1 MSNFHLPDPYNCE
14 TTYPSIKTCKMST
27 LSALLMLHLLA
38 LILMAG
44 TTFIDFINYQM
55 FWKLFNHQRK
65 QADGILSASA
75 KFPGLI
81 GIGAGFLI
89 ITGVGMIALTHG
101 VWAQQLWFRI
111 KMIFVLLLIFNSI
124 FYGNRLSARL
134 RAVVRLDAPD
144 LAQQLIN
151 LKGKLRTFHLLQLGF
166 LLMIIFLSA
175 YKFN

>member
-1 MSNFHLPDPYNCE
+1 MS
-14 TTYPSIKTCKMST
+14 M

-75 KFPGLI
+75 KFPKLI

-89 ITGVGMIALTHG
+89 ITGIGMIALTHG

-111 KMIFVLLLIFNSI
+111 KMIFVLLLILNSI
-124 FYGNRLSARL
+124 FYGNRISAKL
-134 RAVVRLDAPD
+134 RAIVGLDAPD
-144 LAQQLIN
+144 QAHQL
-151 LKGKLRTFHLLQLGF
+151 LSVKGKLRTFYLLQFGF

>member
-1 MSNFHLPDPYNCE
+1 M
-14 TTYPSIKTCKMST
+14 

-44 TTFIDFINYQM
+44 TTFIDFMNYRM

-75 KFPGLI
+75 KFPRLM

-101 VWAQQLWFRI
+101 VWTQQLWFRI
-111 KMIFVLLLIFNSI
+111 KMIFVLLLILNSI
-124 FYGNRLSARL
+124 FYGNRMSAKL
-134 RAVVRLDAPD
+134 RVIVSRDAPD
-144 LAQQLIN
+144 LAQQLLS
-151 LKGKLRTFHLLQLGF
+151 LKGQLQTFHLLQFGF

>member
-1 MSNFHLPDPYNCE
+1 M
-14 TTYPSIKTCKMST
+14 

-75 KFPGLI
+75 KFPKLI

-89 ITGVGMIALTHG
+89 ITGIGMIALTHG

-111 KMIFVLLLIFNSI
+111 KMIFVLLLILNSI
-124 FYGNRLSARL
+124 FYGNRISAKL
-134 RAVVRLDAPD
+134 RAIVGLDAPD
-144 LAQQLIN
+144 QAHQL
-151 LKGKLRTFHLLQLGF
+151 LSVKGKLRAFYLLQFGF

>member
-1 MSNFHLPDPYNCE
+1 M
-14 TTYPSIKTCKMST
+14 

-44 TTFIDFINYQM
+44 TTFIDFMNYRM

-65 QADGILSASA
+65 QADGILSVSA
-75 KFPGLI
+75 KFPRLM

-111 KMIFVLLLIFNSI
+111 KMIFVLLLILNSI
-124 FYGNRLSARL
+124 FYGNRMSAKL
-134 RAVVRLDAPD
+134 RTIVGRDAPD
-144 LAQQLIN
+144 LAQQLLS
-151 LKGKLRTFHLLQLGF
+151 LKGKLQTFHLLQFGF

>member
-1 MSNFHLPDPYNCE
+1 M
-14 TTYPSIKTCKMST
+14 

-44 TTFIDFINYQM
+44 TTFIDFINYRM
-55 FWKLFNHQRK
+55 FWKLLNHQRK

-75 KFPGLI
+75 KFPKLI

-89 ITGVGMIALTHG
+89 ITGIGMMALTHG

-111 KMIFVLLLIFNSI
+111 KMIFVLLLILNSV
-124 FYGNRLSARL
+124 FYGNRLSAQL
-134 RAVVRLDAPD
+134 RAIAGLDTPD
-144 LAQQLIN
+144 LAHQLLS
-151 LKGKLRTFHLLQLGF
+151 LKGKLQTFHLLQFGF